1 MERFMLDP
9 CRNQLSKRAFLPAL
23 LVFTGLAIG
32 IGSAQDLKPKLG
44 PDAITVQQSHA
55 YLRGHDAPDYW
66 ALSPYYV
73 PQATDSACSVAAITM
88 LLNALRALPP
98 NSVDPLVT
106 QQALLEN
113 VANDQWAKETA
124 QGGSGVTWDEFVADV
139 RASLAAYGLAA
150 DVDVLKPQDDSA
162 ATLAQLQR
170 MLTENELS
178 DRDIILVYFD
188 QGVLTGDWDGP
199 HISPIASYDAELR
212 RVLIMDVDRQWY
224 IPYWSSDDKLLAAMI
239 RQAPSDMGALAGQ
252 TGGLIRVTL
261 KTDR

>member
-9 CRNQLSKRAFLPAL
+9 CRNQPSKRAFLPAL

-106 QQALLEN
+106 QQALLEK

-150 DVDVLKPQDDSA
+150 DVDVLKA
-162 ATLAQLQR
+162 AGR
-170 MLTENELS
+170 
-178 DRDIILVYFD
+178 
-188 QGVLTGDWDGP
+188 
-199 HISPIASYDAELR
+199 
-212 RVLIMDVDRQWY
+212 
-224 IPYWSSDDKLLAAMI
+224 IPPRPWHRS
-239 RQAPSDMGALAGQ
+239 GAC
-252 TGGLIRVTL
+252 
-261 KTDR
+261 

>member
-1 MERFMLDP
+1 ML
-9 CRNQLSKRAFLPAL
+9 
-23 LVFTGLAIG
+23 
-32 IGSAQDLKPKLG
+32 
-44 PDAITVQQSHA
+44 QQSHA

-98 NSVDPLVT
+98 KSVDPLVT
-106 QQALLEN
+106 QQALLEK

-150 DVDVLKPQDDSA
+150 DADVLKPQDNSA
-162 ATLAQLQR
+162 ATLAQVR
-170 MLTENELS
+170 RKLTENELS
-178 DRDIILVYFD
+178 DRDIILVNFD

-199 HISPIASYDAELR
+199 QLFVVPASALARWLPISLLHAAMGLR
-212 RVLIMDVDRQWY
+212 RGGCIAQW
-224 IPYWSSDDKLLAAMI
+224 SGDDCAQAAC
-239 RQAPSDMGALAGQ
+239 RRSEAQ
-252 TGGLIRVTL
+252 GLPPL
-261 KTDR
+261 